1 MTSAFDKRCD
11 LPEAN
16 DDDGKAQGGC
26 PKPSQDRG
34 LKAKKMTV
42 TPQHR
47 RGRQSWK
54 DSPKAKTIAGTISLL
69 LGVGWIVMLVFAV
82 LSLL

>member
-16 DDDGKAQGGC
+16 DDDAKPAGLPQAWSRSGAEGKE
-26 PKPSQDRG
+26 
-34 LKAKKMTV
+34 MTV
-42 TPQHR
+42 TAQHR

-69 LGVGWIVMLVFAV
+69 LCVGWIVMLVFAV